1 VILDRLS
8 WTAFFDRFYNAVHY
22 LQVVVVFAAFFDRFY
37 NAAHYL
43 QVVVVFATC
52 LEDRARWECSFL
64 SCKQQFQGTKALYIK
79 TRVLCLCSVSEEHI
93 LLAAMANPIFYFSS
107 CLFLSIVII
116 LVKFFHKVWW
126 TPIRIQS
133 SMKSQGIKG
142 PSYRFLHGNTK
153 EIINMISKIRS
164 SPKEVLHHTFPIIQ
178 PHIYSWIKLYGNN
191 LLIL

>member
-1 VILDRLS
+1 MILDRLS

-64 SCKQQFQGTKALYIK
+64 SRKQQFQDTKALYIK
-79 TRVLCLCSVSEEHI
+79 TRVSLFMLSQWRTHSSSSNGEPNI
-93 LLAAMANPIFYFSS
+93 LLFKLSVLIHCHYLVNFY
-107 CLFLSIVII
+107 
-116 LVKFFHKVWW
+116 HKVWW
-126 TPIRIQS
+126 IPIRIQS

-153 EIINMISKIRS
+153 EIVNMINKISS
-164 SPKEVLHHTFPIIQ
+164 SPKESLHHTFPIIQ
-178 PHIYSWIKLYGNN
+178 PHIYSWIKLYDNN